1 MKPIRIAQPLID
13 DEAKRAVMRVLDSG
27 RLAQG
32 PVVAEFEAAFARY
45 VGVEHAVAVNSGT
58 AALHLA
64 LLARGVG
71 PGDEVIVPAF
81 TFAATANAVL
91 HCGAR
96 PVFVDVR
103 ESDFTIDPALLEQA
117 LTARTKA
124 VIGVH
129 LFGAPCEA
137 PALADFARRHRLAL
151 IEDAAQAHGAAI
163 GGRRVG
169 GFGDGCF
176 SFYATKN
183 LTTGEGG
190 MITTGDPEVARRC
203 RILRSQGEG
212 ERYRT
217 DAAGYNMRLTEIA
230 AALGLAGLARLDQ
243 WNERRRAN
251 AAYLS
256 RRLRGVVTPLE
267 APGTRHVFHQYT
279 VRVPEGPA
287 ARDALLATLRERDI
301 EAVVFYPRPLHRQP
315 LYRDLGYAA
324 QSFPVAERLAGEV
337 LSLPVHPALS
347 AEDLERIVA
356 AVHAWRETW
365 AHAAGPP
372 PPGARAKGQRT

>member
-1 MKPIRIAQPLID
+1 VKLIRIAQPLID
-13 DEAKRAVMRVLDSG
+13 DEAKAAVVRVLESG

-32 PVVAEFEAAFARY
+32 PLVAEFEAAFARY
-45 VGVEHAVAVNSGT
+45 VGVQHAVAVNSGT
-58 AALHLA
+58 AALQLA

-71 PGDEVIVPAF
+71 AGDDVIVPAF

-103 ESDFTIDPALLEQA
+103 ERDFNIDPALLEAA
-117 LTARTKA
+117 LTPRTKA
-124 VIGVH
+124 VVGVH
-129 LFGAPCEA
+129 LFGGPCDA
-137 PALADFARRHRLAL
+137 PALAKFARRHRLAL
-151 IEDAAQAHGAAI
+151 IEDAAQAHGAEV

-169 GFGDGCF
+169 TFGDGCF

-190 MITTGDPEVARRC
+190 MITTDDAEVARRC
-203 RILRSQGEG
+203 RLLRSQGEG

-251 AAYLS
+251 AEYLS
-256 RRLRGVVTPLE
+256 RHLRGVVTPME
-267 APGTRHVFHQYT
+267 TPGTRHVFHQYT
-279 VRVPEGPA
+279 VRVPGGPA
-287 ARDALLATLRERDI
+287 ARDALQAVLRAHDI
-301 EAVVFYPRPLHRQP
+301 EALVFYPRPLHHQP
-315 LYRDLGYAA
+315 LYRGLGYGA

-337 LSLPVHPALS
+337 LSLPVHPAL
-347 AEDLERIVA
+347 AEQDLGRIVA
-356 AVHAWRETW
+356 AVNAWADSR
-365 AHAAGPP
+365 AGVAAAPSLNERTEEG
-372 PPGARAKGQRT
+372 RA